1 MASDRECN
9 PALKSVHPRA
19 HVATLRGQVAIV
31 RTLLDEF
38 ERVLS
43 RRSGDED
50 VGPVSAAEQLSD
62 ELRRLSHEL
71 RQMTEAFPASLRN
84 PEVPVAEAS
93 GARAIGN
100 VRTG

>member
-19 HVATLRGQVAIV
+19 QVATLRGQVAIV

-50 VGPVSAAEQLSD
+50 SGPVSAAEQLRD
-62 ELRRLSHEL
+62 ELGRLSHEL
-71 RQMTEAFPASLRN
+71 RQMTDAFPESLRS

-93 GARAIGN
+93 GARVIGN